1 MSLSGRRPVI
11 YLVGT
16 AGNPHFGDEVITAGW
31 LRYYADVFPDA
42 EVWLDTPRPGSTS
55 VLHGD
60 THPHLRC
67 VDTLFHA
74 AWNAPSENP
83 EECLRFGAEVIDE
96 PGRIPREASGVA
108 AAKSADLIH
117 ILGGGYINTIW
128 PRHLALIGAAR
139 RIADSSGA
147 RTAMTGAGLTP
158 NDPSALEPLADALGV
173 FDVVDVRDDMS
184 RALLESGSVAA
195 TMTGDD
201 ALLDLQRQRVDA
213 SRRPR
218 TIVEVQSDLID
229 APLDELAAQVVRLLR
244 DWDVASDSV
253 VLLESLPPNDV
264 AVAEYLQPELPDL
277 SIRPF
282 EFLWREGFPLSPDHR
297 FVTTRFH
304 THLLGAASGAWGVA
318 LGASDM
324 IADQHQSLLDHGSE
338 WTLSTPPFE
347 GVAAQPPSRQPFGG
361 RFADLVAG
369 KRAVAERVVA
379 LLRP

>member
-1 MSLSGRRPVI
+1 VSLSGRRPVV

-31 LRYYADVFPDA
+31 LRYYADVVPEA
-42 EVWLDTPRPGSTS
+42 EIWLDTPRPGSTS

-108 AAKSADLIH
+108 AAKSADLVH
-117 ILGGGYINTIW
+117 ILGGGYINDIW

-139 RIADSSGA
+139 RIAEVAGA
-147 RTAMTGAGLTP
+147 RTVMTGAGLTP
-158 NDPSALEPLADALGV
+158 SDPGARESLLDSLHS
-173 FDVVDVRDDMS
+173 FDIVDVRDEGS
-184 RALLESGSVAA
+184 KSLLDIGSVPV

-218 TIVEVQSDLID
+218 TIVEVQSDFID
-229 APLDELAAQVVRLLR
+229 VPLNDLAGQVIRLLR
-244 DWDVASDSV
+244 EWDVDSSTV

-264 AVAEYLQPELPDL
+264 AVAELLQPELPGL

-282 EFLWREGFPLSPDHR
+282 ELLWREGFPLSPDHR
-297 FVTTRFH
+297 FISTRFH

-318 LGASDM
+318 LGASPT
-324 IADQHQSLLDHGSE
+324 IADQHQSLLNLGSE
-338 WTLSTPPFE
+338 WELSMPPFSP
-347 GVAAQPPSRQPFGG
+347 VPAQPPSRQPFSG

-369 KRAVAERVVA
+369 KRAVADRVTA